1 MVKKLPYQQTTRMNN
16 YDVVIVGSG
25 SAGYTA
31 AIYTLRA
38 GLKTVIIEG
47 DVIGGQLTTT
57 TEIENFP
64 SYEHISGL
72 ELMDKMRAQV
82 TALGCEFI
90 SGLVEK
96 NNFTNETKELV
107 LNNGSVVSGKSIIIA
122 TGATAK
128 YLDLP
133 IVKDYIEK
141 GGVSAC
147 AICDG
152 FFYQGEDVVV
162 IGAGDTA
169 CEEALFLA
177 NICNS
182 VTMFVRSNKF
192 RASNI
197 MVERVLANPKI
208 IVKYETEL
216 FDIFG
221 EDSVTGVLT
230 SKGELIPCGGVFMAI
245 GHKPNTDFL
254 TSENTLGKQVIL
266 EDGYIRA
273 VDTRT
278 TVSGVFAAG
287 DVADI
292 VYRQAI
298 TAAGT
303 GAQAGINADRYIKSL

>member
-1 MVKKLPYQQTTRMNN
+1 MSK

-90 SGLVEK
+90 GGVVEK
-96 NNFTNETKELV
+96 NNFTNDTKELI
-107 LNNGSVVSGKSIIIA
+107 LKDGSVVTGKSIIIA

-197 MVERVLANPKI
+197 MVERVLSNSKI
-208 IVKYETEL
+208 IIKYETEL

-230 SKGELIPCGGVFMAI
+230 SKGELIPCSGVFMAI

-254 TSENTLGKQVIL
+254 TSKNTLGKQVIL

-273 VDTRT
+273 IDTRT